1 MALADLK
8 VSAKSFTGSQTG
20 IITNASHRRAKIL
33 RILGDRIRETLK
45 QNHVAIVAGFQGVSE
60 NKEITTLGRG
70 GSDTTAV
77 ALAAALGAESCEIY
91 TDVNGVFTA
100 DPRIVP
106 QARHHQ
112 TISFDSMR
120 ELAWRGAAVLHPR
133 CVEIAARENVKLF
146 VKNTFAPQLHTTEI
160 TKVPNTMETA
170 QLKKVDGITY
180 DRSKCLMTLQ
190 LARPGVFQ
198 ALLDFASQEGLLL
211 LSPTLHQQGTQSE
224 FMAYLEKEFIS
235 DWTQELTRLCQ
246 EGFIQ
251 SYQISQNIHPLSVVG
266 YGFTQDLS
274 FFSKVQSTLQSL
286 DISSTWMSS
295 TPTAIHC
302 AIPDHHLDEL
312 VVKLHSILIEAV
324 PSNSE
329 GPSSR

>member
-1 MALADLK
+1 
-8 VSAKSFTGSQTG
+8 
-20 IITNASHRRAKIL
+20 
-33 RILGDRIRETLK
+33 
-45 QNHVAIVAGFQGVSE
+45 
-60 NKEITTLGRG
+60 
-70 GSDTTAV
+70 
-77 ALAAALGAESCEIY
+77 
-91 TDVNGVFTA
+91 
-100 DPRIVP
+100 
-106 QARHHQ
+106 
-112 TISFDSMR
+112 
-120 ELAWRGAAVLHPR
+120 
-133 CVEIAARENVKLF
+133 
-146 VKNTFAPQLHTTEI
+146 
-160 TKVPNTMETA
+160 
-170 QLKKVDGITY
+170 
-180 DRSKCLMTLQ
+180 
-190 LARPGVFQ
+190 
-198 ALLDFASQEGLLL
+198 
-211 LSPTLHQQGTQSE
+211 
-224 FMAYLEKEFIS
+224 MAYPEKEFIS